1 MYLGA
6 ITTVGGR
13 AETVGSG
20 SGCVDDYGLG
30 WGWGGETS
38 STNPNGAFL
47 TTGLHW
53 TDGVFLM
60 MGGWLEE
67 VSEATV
73 TSGREG
79 GCCC

>member
-1 MYLGA
+1 MVVPKQLA
-6 ITTVGGR
+6 VAAVASTITVWGG
-13 AETVGSG
+13 
-20 SGCVDDYGLG
+20 
-30 WGWGGETS
+30 GWGGETS